1 MSRLGSARCKN
12 KLEEGARL
20 GSFEARE
27 PLRAEPS
34 RSELEPAR
42 EPRANFPA
50 LVTIECPSPNY
61 GDNFVHNLCSSF
73 SPTIAT
79 MLVFCTTNHRI

>member
-1 MSRLGSARCKN
+1 VSWN
-12 KLEEGARL
+12 EPARL

-42 EPRANFPA
+42 EPRAYFPA
-50 LVTIECPSPNY
+50 LARRLEASFEGFSIKNILRGENEHADLLAKSAAQGAPSTF
-61 GDNFVHNLCSSF
+61 GCIF
-73 SPTIAT
+73 
-79 MLVFCTTNHRI
+79 